1 MFRLVLVLWL
11 VLLSSKCFKQILPA
25 GQLNYYFHFSMA
37 LFIKFGIFFLN
48 RPTVDQ
54 CLNDD
59 FMTQGYMPSRLPL
72 SCLTMPP
79 RFDPRL
85 NNSLIAVRRPLGE
98 INRDSPLISNEV
110 QGIMNRPFFF
120 LCNGLLH
127 FSVLLQASRA
137 NQLTHQPLPTH
148 HFRPFHQAHRLSNCS
163 VTCSNNF
170 SNFSPRNP
178 TRKFHSSW
186 VRLFSNSAEGITHF
200 IATLFYL

>member
-1 MFRLVLVLWL
+1 M
-11 VLLSSKCFKQILPA
+11 
-25 GQLNYYFHFSMA
+25 
-37 LFIKFGIFFLN
+37 FIKFVIFFLN

-98 INRDSPLISNEV
+98 INRDSPLISNEI
-110 QGIMNRPFFF
+110 QGMTNRPF
-120 LCNGLLH
+120 
-127 FSVLLQASRA
+127 SVEIFCYISPLMLLQASRA
-137 NQLTHQPLPTH
+137 IQLTHQLLPTH
-148 HFRPFHQAHRLSNCS
+148 HFRPFHQAHRLSNSFGTCNNSFTNCS
-163 VTCSNNF
+163 LL
-170 SNFSPRNP
+170 NP

-186 VRLFSNSAEGITHF
+186 VRFL
-200 IATLFYL
+200 